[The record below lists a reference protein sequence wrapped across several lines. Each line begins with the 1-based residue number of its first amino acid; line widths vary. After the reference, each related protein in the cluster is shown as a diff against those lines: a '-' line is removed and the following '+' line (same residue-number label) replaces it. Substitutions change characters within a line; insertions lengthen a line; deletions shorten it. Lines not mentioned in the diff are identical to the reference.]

1 VLIGDAETELFIS
14 DWLLIHM
21 PVEDN
26 KRCERASGYKYT
38 MFCAETRTGIGSP
51 HALMTLLIMTPIK
64 TKAVDLLKTV
74 TSGEPVLNLHR
85 SVAAETLWPTTLQS
99 EADKA
104 AKILRSFFIDG
115 FIIPY
120 RTLGKCPQRVGW

>member
-1 VLIGDAETELFIS
+1 MT
-14 DWLLIHM
+14 
-21 PVEDN
+21 VEDDEH
-26 KRCERASGYKYT
+26 RRTAGAYKYT
-38 MFCAETRTGIGSP
+38 MLCAETNMGIGAP
-51 HALMTLLIMTPIK
+51 HALVTLPTMPQIK
-64 TKAVDLLKTV
+64 TKAVDLLKAV
-74 TSGEPVLNLHR
+74 TSGEPILNLHR

-120 RTLGKCPQRVGW
+120 RTLGKCPQRVGRQPNTTNMVHG